1 MRVVFVQKFV
11 PHYRLPFFER
21 VREILTERHIEFVLL
36 YAEPDP
42 YEASKVRMVQPDW
55 GTQLNTRHFSV
66 AGRYLYWTGVFKH
79 LERGDFV
86 VVEHAAK
93 LLDNY
98 VIFAARQFGYL
109 KMGYFGHGENF
120 QPTTEYKLSAWL
132 KRIMLNVDR
141 WFAYTDVSKNSLLR
155 QSIDEDKI
163 TVVNNTLVLSAN
175 ADLGNTP
182 PTPGSCVFIGGM
194 YDLKFLPFLL
204 EASDIIS
211 ERNPAFQLH
220 LVGDGPERAAMEAA
234 AESRSWLHVHGSL
247 YGIERDRM
255 LAQSSAIL
263 MPGLVGLIA
272 IDSFQFA
279 RPLITSDAGEHS
291 PEIAY
296 LANGENC
303 LIDTG
308 EVTPAS
314 YADLVLKYLGDEDLQ
329 KSLMQGC
336 RDSNKL
342 YSLENM
348 AQNFCNGITR

>member
-36 YAEPDP
+36 YADPDP
-42 YEASKVRMVQPDW
+42 YEASKVRMMQPDW
-55 GTQLNTRHFSV
+55 GINLKTWHFSV
-66 AGRYLYWTGVFKH
+66 AGRYLYWTGVFKY
-79 LERGDFV
+79 LKRGDFV

-98 VIFAARQFGYL
+98 VIFAARQLGYL

-120 QPTTEYKLSAWL
+120 QATTEYRLSAWL
-132 KRIMLNVDR
+132 KKRLLNVDR

-155 QSIDEDKI
+155 QSIDEERI
-163 TVVNNTLVLSAN
+163 TVVNNTLEPSQN
-175 ADLGNTP
+175 AHLRDTP
-182 PTPGSCVFIGGM
+182 PSPFSCVFVGGM
-194 YDLKFLPFLL
+194 YDLKFLPLLL
-204 EASDIIS
+204 EASDIVAAKI
-211 ERNPAFQLH
+211 PAFELH
-220 LVGDGPERAAMEAA
+220 LVGDGPERATMVEAA
-234 AESRSWLHVHGSL
+234 NTRPWLHVHGPL
-247 YGIERDRM
+247 YGLDRDRM

-296 LANGENC
+296 LVNGKNC
-303 LIDTG
+303 LIHTG
-308 EVTPAS
+308 KVTAAS
-314 YADLVLKYLGDEDLQ
+314 YATLIVNYLGDTNLQ
-329 KSLMQGC
+329 KKLMQGC
-336 RDSNKL
+336 RDSNEL
-342 YSLENM
+342 YSLESM
-348 AQNFCNGITR
+348 AQNFCNAVS